1 MPAGRR
7 DESYS
12 KLLQG
17 IDWSVLYAEHNG
29 YMMFEDL
36 KEQWRESFDPDYV
49 LIDSRT
55 GHTDVGGIC
64 TRHLPDSVVL
74 LFLPNEQNLRGL
86 EGVVRDVRDEAK
98 APRNK
103 RILLHFVMSNVP
115 DLDDEDH
122 ILGRLRTEFQR
133 QLGFKRVLMIHHYN
147 SLALLNQTIFC
158 EDRPRSRL
166 AGEYRQ
172 LAREVIRRNPQ
183 DMEGALIFLS
193 RYNQERRLGLSALE
207 AEIMLEKIE
216 AEHVD
221 DGDIQTQ
228 LAFLR
233 MNEGALD
240 DAKKILERAV
250 EKEVT
255 SAHSLVQRAYC
266 RLLLKEDRRGAEAD
280 ALRAMKQKD
289 IDEADA
295 GRALHM
301 LAESENRGAFLE
313 VACLPNI
320 SQFPPAVRL
329 SIGHRLNRA
338 TTELRTAIEV
348 LNGVIS
354 DSAFDDHQRE
364 HAELYLVLSLIGIG
378 AFSDALRLLEQKL
391 AAGHLDT
398 INAFN
403 FAMTKW
409 AESGER
415 DEDLFRRV
423 IDLDP
428 RPPAFIKTANYAQC
442 MAIAH
447 WAVGNRDAADE
458 CLARA
463 KSLADGWEFSCW
475 RYLEVAKQT
484 FIGDIEAARQMFSGE
499 NLRPEFFSRKQQ
511 LSLRQGLLDS

>member
-1 MPAGRR
+1 
-7 DESYS
+7 
-12 KLLQG
+12 
-17 IDWSVLYAEHNG
+17 
-29 YMMFEDL
+29 
-36 KEQWRESFDPDYV
+36 
-49 LIDSRT
+49 
-55 GHTDVGGIC
+55 
-64 TRHLPDSVVL
+64 
-74 LFLPNEQNLRGL
+74 
-86 EGVVRDVRDEAK
+86 
-98 APRNK
+98 
-103 RILLHFVMSNVP
+103 
-115 DLDDEDH
+115 
-122 ILGRLRTEFQR
+122 
-133 QLGFKRVLMIHHYN
+133 
-147 SLALLNQTIFC
+147 
-158 EDRPRSRL
+158 
-166 AGEYRQ
+166 
-172 LAREVIRRNPQ
+172 
-183 DMEGALIFLS
+183 
-193 RYNQERRLGLSALE
+193 
-207 AEIMLEKIE
+207 
-216 AEHVD
+216 
-221 DGDIQTQ
+221 
-228 LAFLR
+228 
-233 MNEGALD
+233 
-240 DAKKILERAV
+240 
-250 EKEVT
+250 
-255 SAHSLVQRAYC
+255 
-266 RLLLKEDRRGAEAD
+266 
-280 ALRAMKQKD
+280 
-289 IDEADA
+289 
-295 GRALHM
+295 
-301 LAESENRGAFLE
+301 
-313 VACLPNI
+313 
-320 SQFPPAVRL
+320 L